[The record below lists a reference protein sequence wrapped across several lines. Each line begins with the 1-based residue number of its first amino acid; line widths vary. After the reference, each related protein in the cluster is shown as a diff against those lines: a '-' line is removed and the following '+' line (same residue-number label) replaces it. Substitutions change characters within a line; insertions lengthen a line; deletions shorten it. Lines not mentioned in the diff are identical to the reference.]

1 MSEPAAPRQE
11 DTGHIVRRLAGIAW
25 EYRSDCL
32 SLLGLQL
39 LLTGL
44 TVAILALTG
53 AGIDVV
59 RHAVEP
65 DAPVSGLTG
74 WLQSHLIGNDAL
86 KACLYLAAL
95 ILLVA
100 IGRAGLSYAYTIQS
114 VRFLHGRVVVG
125 MRARVYSKLQQ
136 LSFRF
141 FDANA
146 SGSIINRVTADAH
159 SIRLFIEGV
168 VLQVAI
174 ISLTLAVCAT
184 YMFLTD
190 WRLTLACLSLLPL
203 QVWYAIRFSGRV
215 RPAYEENRKLM
226 DDLVLGFSESIQGV
240 QTVKGLA
247 AEERAKGDFARRN
260 EAVRS
265 QKQKVIGEVASF
277 WPVVDGLS
285 QLSLC
290 ILLGYGGW
298 LFAQGQL
305 ALGTGLVTFAALLQQ
320 FAGQVATVATVV
332 DNAQV
337 ALTGARRIF
346 EILDTEP
353 GVASR
358 PEARSP
364 GRFLGKVTFEGVS
377 FEYRENNSV
386 LRDISFTANPGERI
400 AIAGAT
406 GSGKSAL
413 LSLIPRFYDPR
424 SGRVTLDGHD
434 LRDLPLAE
442 LRRQVG
448 FVFQDNFLFSNTVAA
463 NIAFGHPDA
472 DRARIERA
480 ARIAG
485 ADGFI
490 RELSEG
496 YDSLL
501 GESGV
506 NLSGGQRQRLAIARA
521 LLLEPTVLLLDD
533 PTSAIDPETEREI
546 LEAMEA
552 AMEGRTTFI
561 VAHRLAT
568 LRSADR
574 ILVLERGR
582 LAQVGNH
589 DELMAQDGPYR
600 RGILVQTEGTA
611 VP

>member
-1 MSEPAAPRQE
+1 
-11 DTGHIVRRLAGIAW
+11 
-25 EYRSDCL
+25 
-32 SLLGLQL
+32 
-39 LLTGL
+39 
-44 TVAILALTG
+44 
-53 AGIDVV
+53 
-59 RHAVEP
+59 
-65 DAPVSGLTG
+65 
-74 WLQSHLIGNDAL
+74 
-86 KACLYLAAL
+86 
-95 ILLVA
+95 
-100 IGRAGLSYAYTIQS
+100 
-114 VRFLHGRVVVG
+114 
-125 MRARVYSKLQQ
+125 
-136 LSFRF
+136 
-141 FDANA
+141 
-146 SGSIINRVTADAH
+146 
-159 SIRLFIEGV
+159 
-168 VLQVAI
+168 
-174 ISLTLAVCAT
+174 
-184 YMFLTD
+184 MFLTD
-190 WRLTLACLSLLPL
+190 WRLTLACLSVLPF
-203 QVWYAIRFSGRV
+203 QNWFAIRFSRRV
-215 RPAYEENRKLM
+215 RPAYEENRDLM
-226 DDLVLGFSESIQGV
+226 DNLVLDFSESIQGV

-247 AEERAKGDFARRN
+247 TEERVLEGFGRRN
-260 EAVRS
+260 EAVRT
-265 QKQKVIGEVASF
+265 QKQKVIREISLF
-277 WPVVDGLS
+277 WPVIDGVS

-298 LFAQGQL
+298 LFANGEL
-305 ALGTGLVTFAALLQQ
+305 ALGTGLVAFAALLQQ

-337 ALTGARRIF
+337 SLTGARRIF

-353 GVASR
+353 GVASK

-364 GRFLGKVTFEGVS
+364 GRFLGRVS
-377 FEYRENNSV
+377 FENVAFEYRDNNSV
-386 LRDISFTANPGERI
+386 LRDISFVAEPGERI

-424 SGRVTLDGHD
+424 SGRVMLDGHD
-434 LRDLPLAE
+434 LRDLPLNE

-448 FVFQDNFLFSNTVAA
+448 FVFQENFLFSNTVAA

-472 DRARIERA
+472 DQARIERA
-480 ARIAG
+480 AKIAG

-490 RELSEG
+490 RELPEG
-496 YDSLL
+496 YQSLL

-582 LAQVGNH
+582 LAQVGTH
-589 DELMAQDGPYR
+589 DALMAEDGPYR
-600 RGILVQTEGTA
+600 RAINVQTEGA
-611 VP
+611 MGR

>member
-1 MSEPAAPRQE
+1 MSEPAAPRKV
-11 DTGHIVRRLAGIAW
+11 DVGNIVRRLTGIAW
-25 EYRSDCL
+25 QYRWDCL
-32 SLLGLQL
+32 RLLGLQL
-39 LLTGL
+39 LLTTL
-44 TVAILALTG
+44 TVVVLALAG

-59 RHAVEP
+59 RHAT
-65 DAPVSGLTG
+65 DSTAPVSGLTQ
-74 WLQSHLIGNDAL
+74 WLFDHILGDEGL
-86 KACLYLAAL
+86 TACYRLAGL
-95 ILLVA
+95 ILVLA
-100 IGRAGLSYAYTIQS
+100 LLRAGLSFVYGIKS
-114 VRFLHGRVVVG
+114 VEFLHGRVVVG
-125 MRARVYSKLQQ
+125 MRARVYTKLQQ

-168 VLQVAI
+168 VIQVAI
-174 ISLTLAVCAT
+174 ITLTLAVCST

-190 WRLTLACLSLLPL
+190 WRLTLACLSVLPF
-203 QVWYAIRFSGRV
+203 QIWFAIRFSRRV
-215 RPAYEENRKLM
+215 RPAYEENRDLM
-226 DDLVLGFSESIQGV
+226 DNLVLDFSESIQGV

-247 AEERAKGDFARRN
+247 TEERVLEGFGRRN
-260 EAVRS
+260 EAVRT
-265 QKQKVIGEVASF
+265 QKQKVIREISLF
-277 WPVVDGLS
+277 WPVIDGVS

-298 LFAQGQL
+298 LFANGEL
-305 ALGTGLVTFAALLQQ
+305 ALGTGLVAFAALLQQ

-337 ALTGARRIF
+337 SLTGARRIF

-353 GVASR
+353 GVASK

-364 GRFLGKVTFEGVS
+364 GRFLGRVS
-377 FEYRENNSV
+377 FENVAFEYRDNNSV
-386 LRDISFTANPGERI
+386 LRDISFVAEPGERI

-424 SGRVTLDGHD
+424 SGRVMLDGHD
-434 LRDLPLAE
+434 LRDLPLNE

-448 FVFQDNFLFSNTVAA
+448 FVFQENFLFSNTVAA

-472 DRARIERA
+472 DQARIERA
-480 ARIAG
+480 AKIAG

-490 RELSEG
+490 RELPEG
-496 YDSLL
+496 YQSLL

-582 LAQVGNH
+582 LAQVGTH
-589 DELMAQDGPYR
+589 DALMAEDGPYR
-600 RGILVQTEGTA
+600 RAINVQTEGA
-611 VP
+611 MGR

>member
-1 MSEPAAPRQE
+1 MSEPAAPRKV
-11 DTGHIVRRLAGIAW
+11 DVGNIVRRLTGIAW
-25 EYRSDCL
+25 QYRWDCMR
-32 SLLGLQL
+32 LLGLQL
-39 LLTGL
+39 LLTTL
-44 TVAILALTG
+44 TVGVLALAG

-59 RHAVEP
+59 RHAT
-65 DAPVSGLTG
+65 DSTAPVSGLTQ
-74 WLQSHLIGNDAL
+74 WLFDHILGDEGL
-86 KACLYLAAL
+86 TACYRLAGL
-95 ILLVA
+95 ILVLA
-100 IGRAGLSYAYTIQS
+100 LLRAGLSFVYGIKS
-114 VRFLHGRVVVG
+114 VEFLHGRVVVG
-125 MRARVYSKLQQ
+125 MRARVYTKLQQ

-168 VLQVAI
+168 VIQVAI
-174 ISLTLAVCAT
+174 ITLTLAVCST

-190 WRLTLACLSLLPL
+190 WRLTLACLSVLPF
-203 QVWYAIRFSGRV
+203 QIWFAIRFSRRV
-215 RPAYEENRKLM
+215 RPAYEENRDLM
-226 DDLVLGFSESIQGV
+226 DNLVLDFSESIQGV

-247 AEERAKGDFARRN
+247 TEERVLEGFGRRN
-260 EAVRS
+260 EAVRT
-265 QKQKVIGEVASF
+265 QKQKVIREISLF
-277 WPVVDGLS
+277 WPVIDGVS

-298 LFAQGQL
+298 LFANGEL
-305 ALGTGLVTFAALLQQ
+305 ALGTGLVAFAALLQQ

-337 ALTGARRIF
+337 SLTGARRIF

-353 GVASR
+353 GVASK

-364 GRFLGKVTFEGVS
+364 GRFLGRVS
-377 FEYRENNSV
+377 FENVAFEYRDNNSV
-386 LRDISFTANPGERI
+386 LRDISFVAEPGERI

-424 SGRVTLDGHD
+424 SGRVMLDGHD
-434 LRDLPLAE
+434 LRDLPLNE

-448 FVFQDNFLFSNTVAA
+448 FVFQENFLFSNTVAA

-472 DRARIERA
+472 DQARIERA
-480 ARIAG
+480 AKIAG

-490 RELSEG
+490 RELPEG
-496 YDSLL
+496 YQSLL

-582 LAQVGNH
+582 LAQVGTH
-589 DELMAQDGPYR
+589 DALMAEDGPYR
-600 RGILVQTEGTA
+600 RAINVQTEGGMGR
-611 VP
+611 